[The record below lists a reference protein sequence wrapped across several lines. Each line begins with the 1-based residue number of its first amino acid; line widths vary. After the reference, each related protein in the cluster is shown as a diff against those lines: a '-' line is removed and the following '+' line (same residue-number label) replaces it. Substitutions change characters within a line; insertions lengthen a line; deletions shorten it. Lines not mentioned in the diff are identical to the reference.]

1 MGIPSCCWTERLC
14 RHWTTYNSI
23 TSNYYDPNVDDPTDV
38 SAFPVSDIT
47 RNGGGAS
54 SYHEYWWFGALG
66 NGSDIANGDYHFR
79 IAALNPF
86 GDRRVSS
93 DWSIWV
99 DGMPDIV
106 TVNRTTTDIVV

>member
-1 MGIPSCCWTERLC
+1 MILLTYLPSQSVTLLATAVER
-14 RHWTTYNSI
+14 
-23 TSNYYDPNVDDPTDV
+23 P
-38 SAFPVSDIT
+38 
-47 RNGGGAS
+47 

-106 TVNRTTTDIVV
+106 AVNRTTTDIVV